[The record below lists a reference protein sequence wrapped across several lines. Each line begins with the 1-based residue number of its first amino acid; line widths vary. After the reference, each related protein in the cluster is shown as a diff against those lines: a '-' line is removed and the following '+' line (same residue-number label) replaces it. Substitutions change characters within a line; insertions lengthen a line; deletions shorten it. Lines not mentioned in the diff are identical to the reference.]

1 MKNLLGGF
9 KSIFERAGEK
19 NQEYI
24 FVRWICPMNWNTESR
39 EWKEKKK
46 WRQVSREALWE
57 ISKGTNKHI
66 KGVSEEGK
74 GVRDYL
80 KK

>member
-1 MKNLLGGF
+1 MRSTITEMKNLLGGF

-46 WRQVSREALWE
+46 MKT
-57 ISKGTNKHI
+57 SKQRGSVGNQ
-66 KGVSEEGK
+66 
-74 GVRDYL
+74 
-80 KK
+80 